1 MARRKNERQ
10 KRGERRGAEGE
21 KRKGGIWE
29 KMSEF
34 KGHLRGS
41 METYYSRRILKIY
54 TYMEESK
61 WSHQIKAEIV
71 PQLP

>member
-1 MARRKNERQ
+1 MDEGLRWEEYVGRRR
-10 KRGERRGAEGE
+10 GE

-41 METYYSRRILKIY
+41 METYYSRSFLKCI
-54 TYMEESK
+54 
-61 WSHQIKAEIV
+61 HIGR
-71 PQLP
+71 